1 MDAER
6 TYDRCLAEGSVVIKE
21 AVDFNKAKSILL
33 SVENEILVAKGIKKL
48 EINTETHLFK
58 TYYDVLRELI
68 SAFLIFD
75 KVEISNHICLFSY
88 IVVKHPELELDWE
101 ILDDMRQLRNRICY
115 YGKELSRED
124 WKSYNLKFS
133 VYISTI
139 KRLVEGR
146 INDS

>member
-1 MDAER
+1 MDVER
-6 TYDRCLAEGSVVIKE
+6 TYDRCLAEGSIVIKE
-21 AVDFNKAKSILL
+21 DVDLNKAKSILL

-75 KVEISNHICLFSY
+75 KAEISNHICLFSY
-88 IVVKHPELELDWE
+88 IVVKHPEIELDWE
-101 ILDDMRQLRNRICY
+101 TLDDMRQLRNRICY
-115 YGKELSRED
+115 YGKSLSRED

-139 KRLVEGR
+139 KKLVEGM